1 MPQARLVVANTLDRG
16 IRQKLSLPRGL
27 AISYRNAIDL
37 LTVAARAASMRG
49 VSLAEIEEVLERDY
63 RTAQRVIR
71 ALGQCFPE
79 LERVKDDESDKAR
92 WKLPYK
98 SIAPLLTPTAE
109 ELAALSLALDMLAK
123 GAGKDQVAALHCLH
137 AKILALIPDERSR
150 RLAADEEVLLMAL
163 GHAARPGPRQLG
175 SETVDVAISTALKG
189 TSQLSILYRGWKD
202 SAARERIV
210 APHGLLL
217 GARRYLV
224 AVDLGKVGGGI
235 QHFRVDAIEEATVL
249 PKSFVRKEGFDLN
262 VHAERC
268 FGSYQQE
275 DGIHDVAWRFSP
287 TAVFRAEG
295 FLFHPSQ
302 TSEREED
309 GSLIVRFR
317 AAGLLEMC
325 WHLYMWGDTV
335 EVISPPELRE
345 MVAAHRRSDFPS
357 MP

>member
-1 MPQARLVVANTLDRG
+1 MVIHDRSCRFRREV
-16 IRQKLSLPRGL
+16 I
-27 AISYRNAIDL
+27 ISYRNAIDL

-49 VSLAEIEEVLERDY
+49 VSLAEIEEILERDY

-79 LERVKDDESDKAR
+79 LEKVKDDESDKAR

-98 SIAPLLTPTAE
+98 SVAPLLAPTPE
-109 ELAALSLALDMLAK
+109 EMAALSLALDMLGK
-123 GAGKDQVAALHCLH
+123 GAGKNQVEALRCLH
-137 AKILALIPDERSR
+137 AKILALIPDDRSR
-150 RLAADEEVLLMAL
+150 RLAADEEALLMAL
-163 GHAARPGPRQLG
+163 GHAARPGPRLLG
-175 SETVDVAISTALKG
+175 SEAVDVAISTALKG
-189 TSQLSILYRGWKD
+189 TSQLRILYRGWKD
-202 SAARERIV
+202 KVARERVV

-224 AVDLGKVGGGI
+224 AIDLGKTGGGI

-249 PKSFVRKEGFDLN
+249 PQSFVRKEGFDLN
-262 VHAERC
+262 AHAERC

-275 DGIHDVAWRFSP
+275 GGIHDVAWRFAP
-287 TAVFRAEG
+287 KAVSRAEG

-302 TSEREED
+302 TTEREPD
-309 GSLIVRFR
+309 GSLVVRFR

-325 WHLYMWGDTV
+325 WHLYMWGDAV
-335 EVISPPELRE
+335 EVISPPELVQ
-345 MVAAHRRSDFPS
+345 MVAMHRRSDFPS